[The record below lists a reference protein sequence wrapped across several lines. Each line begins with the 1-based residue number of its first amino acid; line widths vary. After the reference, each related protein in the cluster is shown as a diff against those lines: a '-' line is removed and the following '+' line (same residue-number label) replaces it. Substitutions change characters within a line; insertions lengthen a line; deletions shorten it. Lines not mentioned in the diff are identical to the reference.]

1 MAEPD
6 GVRVLE
12 REPRRPLWSGVLTAP
27 IASRIPDRRRPA
39 ALVGIK
45 AFHSVAFFSISGLIV
60 VYTWAGITGR
70 GGRGATLA
78 GLVAIAESAIYGS
91 NNLVCPL
98 TPLAEDLGAASGSVT
113 DIYLPDWLSR
123 RVPLFGGGT
132 LLVGLGLH
140 AWRRLR
146 P

>member
-1 MAEPD
+1 M
-6 GVRVLE
+6 RVLE
-12 REPRRPLWSGVLTAP
+12 RQSRRPLWSGALTAP
-27 IASRIPDRRRPA
+27 IASRIPDRLRPA

-60 VYTWAGITGR
+60 VYTWAGVTGR
-70 GGRGATLA
+70 GGRRATVA
-78 GLVAIAESAIYGS
+78 GLVALAESAVYGS

-98 TPLAEDLGAASGSVT
+98 TPLAEDLGAARGSVT
-113 DIYLPDWLSR
+113 DIYLPEWLSR

-132 LLVGLGLH
+132 LLVGIGLH

-146 P
+146 A